1 MTNIM
6 DFGIFVKLGPGA
18 SGLVHRS
25 ELGLDSEPLGDYFEV
40 GDLVAV
46 EVKSYQNGRYS
57 LALLDDDVEEE
68 AQSAVSEPVGAE

>member
-1 MTNIM
+1 MTKIAE
-6 DFGIFVKLGPGA
+6 FGIFVRLGPGA

-25 ELGLDSEPLGDYFEV
+25 ELGLDDEPLEDYFEV

-46 EVKSYQNGRYS
+46 EVKAFQDGRYS

-68 AQSAVSEPVGAE
+68 AQSAVSEPVGVE

>member
-25 ELGLDSEPLGDYFEV
+25 ELGLDSEPLEDYFEA

-46 EVKSYQNGRYS
+46 QVKSYQNGRYS
-57 LALLDDDVEEE
+57 LTLLDDDVEEE
-68 AQSAVSEPVGAE
+68 TQSAVSEPVGDE

>member
-25 ELGLDSEPLGDYFEV
+25 ELGLDGEPLEDYFEV

-46 EVKSYQNGRYS
+46 QVKSYQNGRYS
-57 LALLDDDVEEE
+57 LTLLDDDVEEE
-68 AQSAVSEPVGAE
+68 TQSAVSEPVGAE